1 MKYIKRKLK
10 FRSDRLR
17 ALMQNYPEHGLDI
30 EEVKV
35 WEAYKKDEE
44 KIYSAPDFNGYT
56 LAPVL
61 PRQKRSK
68 KIYISAQWLA
78 DKTRWGLRTTQQ
90 ALALGEI
97 LPEQLE
103 QICIALNVDKNYLLG
118 KDENLIQVQ
127 EAEAKKYPR
136 EKIPAAFGAMDS
148 ENYII
153 PPYRD
158 YSEENRKNNII
169 HDFLNLLAD
178 SDELDGNLG
187 LPINKEFLYF
197 NADSIAAFIAH
208 CLRDEFNYQAK
219 KAQNIYKDLE
229 EEEAENRTIPR
240 VFYFMG
246 EDEKHM
252 KYIANFPAA
261 YFRSDHSGDKD
272 NGNDSTEI

>member
-1 MKYIKRKLK
+1 MKYIKRKLS
-10 FRSDRLR
+10 FRADRLR
-17 ALMQNYPEHGLDI
+17 ELMQNYPEHGLRI

-44 KIYSAPDFNGYT
+44 KISSAPDPAGYT

-78 DKTRWGLRTTQQ
+78 DKTGWALRTTQQ

-118 KDENLIQVQ
+118 KDEYLFHVQ
-127 EAEAKKYPR
+127 EAELKKFPK
-136 EKIPAAFGAMDS
+136 EKIAISFGPMDS
-148 ENYII
+148 DNFII
-153 PPYRD
+153 PPYHD
-158 YSEENRKNNII
+158 YSEENRKNNIV

-178 SDELDGNLG
+178 SDELDGNIDQ
-187 LPINKEFLYF
+187 PINKEFLYY

-219 KAQNIYKDLE
+219 TVQNIYIDLKNSNKE
-229 EEEAENRTIPR
+229 SPTVPHM
-240 VFYFMG
+240 FYFSSIDENHMG
-246 EDEKHM
+246 FTG
-252 KYIANFPAA
+252 YISE
-261 YFRSDHSGDKD
+261 YYLRKLRSDHSGGED
-272 NGNDSTEI
+272 NGND

>member
-1 MKYIKRKLK
+1 MKYIKRKLS
-10 FRSDRLR
+10 FRADRLR
-17 ALMQNYPEHGLDI
+17 ELMQNYPEHGLRI

-44 KIYSAPDFNGYT
+44 KIFSAPDPAGYT

-78 DKTRWGLRTTQQ
+78 DKTGWALRTTQQ

-118 KDENLIQVQ
+118 KDEYLFHVQ
-127 EAEAKKYPR
+127 EAELKKFLK
-136 EKIPAAFGAMDS
+136 EKIAISFGPMDS
-148 ENYII
+148 DNFII
-153 PPYRD
+153 PPYHD
-158 YSEENRKNNII
+158 YSEENRKNNIV

-178 SDELDGNLG
+178 SDELDGKIDQ
-187 LPINKEFLYF
+187 PINKEFLYY

-219 KAQNIYKDLE
+219 KAPNIYFNLE
-229 EEEAENRTIPR
+229 EEDAEKHTIPR
-240 VFYFMG
+240 LFYSKL
-246 EDEKHM
+246 DNEKHM
-252 KYIANFPAA
+252 HFLANFPAS
-261 YFRSDHSGDKD
+261 YFRSDHSGGED
-272 NGNDSTEI
+272 NGND